1 MAIKGNQAATNFLV
15 ESQRIPHDELER
27 ALEECGEY
35 GETNLNHQEA
45 RQQFAV
51 HSQLRNLGP
60 RNLWAEKK
68 AEMSQ
73 R

>member
-15 ESQRIPHDELER
+15 ESQMIPHDELEK
-27 ALEECGEY
+27 ALEGCGEY
-35 GETNLNHQEA
+35 GESDLNHREA

-51 HSQLRNLGP
+51 HSQLRNLGAK
-60 RNLWAEKK
+60 NLWAEKK